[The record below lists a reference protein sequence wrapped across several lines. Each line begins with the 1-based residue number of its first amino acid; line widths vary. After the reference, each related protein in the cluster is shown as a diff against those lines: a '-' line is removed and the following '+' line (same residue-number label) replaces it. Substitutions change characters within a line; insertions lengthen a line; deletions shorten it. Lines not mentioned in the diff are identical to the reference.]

1 MIVELLKHG
10 VAPRE
15 VLAFGVAVESDVGAG
30 VPAEESAVFR
40 LRAIESAVN
49 GGVSAT
55 SAFGQDADLAP
66 EPAAVNPR
74 QVTRPGPS
82 DDHRCT

>member
-40 LRAIESAVN
+40 LRAIEEIGRAHV
-49 GGVSAT
+49 
-55 SAFGQDADLAP
+55 
-66 EPAAVNPR
+66 
-74 QVTRPGPS
+74 
-82 DDHRCT
+82 